1 MTDQELDSLMHRVLL
16 DSIKFE
22 SGQAAD
28 DIPVFVPTISHQR
41 QMKRMLDDPFGWLRR
56 RERPLWKS
64 VARQIAVVILV
75 LALGFGCVIA
85 ASPTA
90 RATVIRWFT
99 QWYETHVTYW
109 YEGGNITE
117 KMPQFEISALPD
129 GYMEVEHERIAE
141 SNYISTL
148 YQSEAGAIIYFGYTY
163 IQQGSAM
170 DVITENIDVLPVM
183 VNGCEGWLYL
193 TKVPGEADNM
203 ITWID
208 ANSNVQFTINA
219 SLDRTGLL
227 SLAESV
233 SHVKT
238 EN

>member
-1 MTDQELDSLMHRVLL
+1 MTDSELDSLMRRVLL
-16 DSIKFE
+16 DSIRCE
-22 SGQAAD
+22 AGQAAG
-28 DIPVFVPTISHQR
+28 DIPAFVPTIPHQR
-41 QMKRMLDDPFGWLRR
+41 QMKNMLDDPFGWLRR
-56 RERPLWKS
+56 RERPLWKN

-75 LALGFGCVIA
+75 LTFGFGCMIA

-99 QWYETHVTYW
+99 QWYETHITYW
-109 YEGGNITE
+109 YEGKSINE
-117 KMPQFEISALPD
+117 KMPHFEISDLPD
-129 GYMEVEHERIAE
+129 GYIEVEGERIEE
-141 SNYISTL
+141 SNYIGTV
-148 YQSEAGAIIYFGYTY
+148 YQNKDGDTIYFDYTY

-170 DVITENIDVLPVM
+170 DVIVENTDVLPVV
-183 VNGCEGWLYL
+183 VNGCEGQLYL
-193 TKVPGEADNM
+193 TKTPGEADNM

-219 SLDRTGLL
+219 SLDRTELL